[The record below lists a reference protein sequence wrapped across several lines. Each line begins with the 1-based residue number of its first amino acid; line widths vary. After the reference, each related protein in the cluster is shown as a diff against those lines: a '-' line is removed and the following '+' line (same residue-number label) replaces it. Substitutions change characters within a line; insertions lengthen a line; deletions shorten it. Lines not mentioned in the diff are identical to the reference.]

1 VKRTQRFFV
10 SAFDVEAIFF
20 VFGAFGMVP

>member
-1 VKRTQRFFV
+1 MLNFV

-20 VFGAFGMVP
+20 VFGAFGMAPVV

>member
-1 VKRTQRFFV
+1 MLNFV

-20 VFGAFGMVP
+20 VFGAFGVGPVV